1 MTYTDAEKLK
11 LLTAAFPCHGD
22 GSGTL
27 AWGCATLVPSSTW
40 SEVYSESYGSE
51 GAAFS
56 DPWGISPHLMA
67 YPACFNCSPTGYT
80 YQLIPYMTTYL
91 VKRPGNVDV
100 PPLKAGTLE
109 INGYVFDMQDSNA
122 YWKDNG
128 CGIGIA
134 EPQQAG
140 VYELNGR
147 RSWSNTQVLK
157 NDFGNDAY
165 IEHLPDIII
174 YNGESVKN
182 VTVEYTTPDYGV
194 NADWDAFYCVIGGSA
209 NTPASPITLEVTMM
223 QEIIETPDT
232 VTTAQT
238 ALFDRYLAG
247 KITAATLKT
256 SYAQSFPSNFGM
268 CCEMPVSLLIA
279 VDPFATPIPEPV
291 ITICKT
297 DYRGIYPLKHPAVF
311 TGYRGIRI

>member
-11 LLTAAFPCHGD
+11 ILTAAFPCHGN

-27 AWGCATLVPSSTW
+27 AWACATDTTSDYW
-40 SEVYSESYGSE
+40 SEFGSERYGSA

-56 DPWGISPHLMA
+56 DPWGISPHFMA
-67 YPACFNCSPTGYT
+67 YPACFNSSPTGYT

-100 PPLKAGTLE
+100 PPLKAGKLA
-109 INGYVFDMQDSNA
+109 INGHVFDMQDSNA
-122 YWKDNG
+122 YWKDDG

-140 VYELNGR
+140 VYELKGR

-174 YNGESVKN
+174 YNGASPEF

-194 NADWDAFYCVIGGSA
+194 NADWDVFYQKLGAV
-209 NTPASPITLEVTMM
+209 SPITLKVAMT
-223 QEIIETPDT
+223 QRIVETPDT

-247 KITAATLKT
+247 KITATDLKT
-256 SYAQSFPSNFGM
+256 SYAQSFPSDFGM
-268 CCEMPVSLLIA
+268 CCEMPVSLSIA
-279 VDPFATPIPEPV
+279 VDPFATTPTPEPTV
-291 ITICKT
+291 IIR
-297 DYRGIYPLKHPAVF
+297 DARYRGLYPLKHPAVF
-311 TGYRGIRI
+311 TGYRGIRLI

>member
-1 MTYTDAEKLK
+1 MTYTDAEKKKILS
-11 LLTAAFPCHGD
+11 AVFRHGD

-27 AWGCATLVPSSTW
+27 AWGCATHAPPSTW
-40 SEVYSESYGSE
+40 SEFSTEMYGTT
-51 GAAFS
+51 GAAFAS
-56 DPWGISPHLMA
+56 FWGEAAHLMV
-67 YPACFNCSPTGYT
+67 YPACFNSSPVGYT
-80 YQLIPYMTTYL
+80 YQLIPYMSAHL
-91 VKRPGNVDV
+91 IKRPGNTNV
-100 PPLKAGTLE
+100 PPLKAGELT
-109 INGYVFDMQDSNA
+109 INGHVFDMQDSGS

-128 CGIGIA
+128 EGIGIA

-174 YNGESVKN
+174 YNGVLEEF
-182 VTVEYTTPDYGV
+182 VTVEYTTPDNGV
-194 NADWDAFYCVIGGSA
+194 DADWDVFYSDIGGL
-209 NTPASPITLEVTMM
+209 PITLTGTMM
-223 QEIIETPDT
+223 QGIVETPDT

-247 KITAATLKT
+247 EITADTLKT
-256 SYAQSFPSNFGM
+256 SYAQSFPSDFGM
-268 CCEMPVSLLIA
+268 CCEMPVPLSIV

-291 ITICKT
+291 THICKT
-297 DYRGIYPLKHPAVF
+297 DYRGLYPLNHPAVF
-311 TGYRGIRI
+311 TGYRGIRIL